1 MSPQSE
7 QPHPAHLTLESAS
20 DNRARAQISHR
31 DTLYV
36 RILPLEHAASTTC
49 EDVSGRK
56 AAYTL
61 PTLWSSSRC
70 PSLSESAGRRLGG
83 AAPLVP
89 LRQVNKALLRQPQM
103 LHRLFLC
110 VP

>member
-1 MSPQSE
+1 MTLEETRHESTVAE

-61 PTLWSSSRC
+61 PYSQ
-70 PSLSESAGRRLGG
+70 
-83 AAPLVP
+83 VKI
-89 LRQVNKALLRQPQM
+89 RQVNKALLRQPQM
-103 LHRLFLC
+103 LHRLFLG